1 MATKTDE
8 TLFAEPWNGS
18 DMVLLV
24 EEKEIHV
31 HKCILIMQSPVFKA
45 MFDGHFKEAGQNK
58 ITLEEKNFQSMVQ
71 FLKALYPPS
80 MIETAKSP
88 LNDSTRLSIMALAEE
103 YQCVNLIKQYMN
115 DFEITPH
122 IATQLF
128 PYAVKYDQSVLTK
141 LNDVLNWGASTARL
155 ENEVLPKLENK
166 EPFIKTIL
174 TKCRFLENSVVEMQ
188 STLVSLIS
196 GFLEKKTKLAEAE
209 LALQNMNGQGK
220 KVIMHNPHSSLI
232 FSGLKSTNTS
242 SLNLT
247 TEANSRCPHRV
258 HITNISQTKGCVHC
272 KENYKEKFL
281 VGVPNSGHDLFNM
294 LQRGDD
300 IATAVNGVKPV
311 KYVQKTTFNSVW

>member
-18 DMVLLV
+18 DIVLLV

-45 MFDGHFKEAGQNK
+45 MFDGHFKEAGQDK

-88 LNDSTRLSIMALAEE
+88 LDDSTRLSIIALSEE

-128 PYAVKYDQSVLTK
+128 PYAVKYDQSVLPK
-141 LNDVLNWGASTARL
+141 LYDVLNWGASTAKL
-155 ENEVLPKLENK
+155 EKEVLPKLENK
-166 EPFIKTIL
+166 DAFIKMLL
-174 TKCRFLENSVVEMQ
+174 TKCRFLENSVAEMQ
-188 STLVSLIS
+188 STLISVIS
-196 GFLEKKTKLAEAE
+196 GYLVEKKNVAEAE
-209 LALQNMNGQGK
+209 SAIQKMKRDKTYSTSWNSYNYRNSTFTNAL
-220 KVIMHNPHSSLI
+220 
-232 FSGLKSTNTS
+232 
-242 SLNLT
+242 LT
-247 TEANSRCPHRV
+247 TQANSRCSHRV
-258 HITNISQTKGCVHC
+258 PITQINQTKNCVHC

-281 VGVPNSGHDLFNM
+281 AEVPSSSHVLFDM
-294 LQRGDD
+294 LQKGDE
-300 IATAVNGVKPV
+300 IASAVKGG
-311 KYVQKTTFNSVW
+311 Y